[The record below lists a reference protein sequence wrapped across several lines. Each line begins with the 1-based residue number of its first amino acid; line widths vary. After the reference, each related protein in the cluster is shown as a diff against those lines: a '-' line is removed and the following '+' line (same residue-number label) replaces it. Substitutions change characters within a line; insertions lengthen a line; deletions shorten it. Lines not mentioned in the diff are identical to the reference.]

1 LANFGEIGLA
11 AIGLI
16 TTKMPDGSKGFAL
29 LINIGVIFDPPIQL
43 AMGFTLSGVGG
54 LIAINHSMNVDA
66 LRAGVRNRTLDSI
79 LFPDPSTVVANAAQ
93 IISNLR
99 TVFPP
104 AEGQYIVGPMVKIGW
119 GSPNIITGDIGI
131 FIEFPDPV
139 RIVLLGQVEAALPKK
154 EKPRVVIHLDIL
166 GVLDF

>member
-1 LANFGEIGLA
+1 
-11 AIGLI
+11 
-16 TTKMPDGSKGFAL
+16 MPDGSKGFAL

-66 LRAGVRNRTLDSI
+66 LRTGVRNRTLDSI
-79 LFPDPSTVVANAAQ
+79 LFPDPSTVVANASQ

-104 AEGQYIVGPMVKIGW
+104 AEGQYIVGPMVKMVGAARTSSPATSASLSSSPTRS
-119 GSPNIITGDIGI
+119 GSS
-131 FIEFPDPV
+131 
-139 RIVLLGQVEAALPKK
+139 
-154 EKPRVVIHLDIL
+154 
-166 GVLDF
+166 